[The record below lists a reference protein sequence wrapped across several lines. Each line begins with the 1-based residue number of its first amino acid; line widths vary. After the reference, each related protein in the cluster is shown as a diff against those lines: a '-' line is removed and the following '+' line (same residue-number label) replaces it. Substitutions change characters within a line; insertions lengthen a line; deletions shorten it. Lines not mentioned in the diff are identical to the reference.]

1 MVPFIFICIGFI
13 NTNAL
18 SSDWGPAD
26 FYKNSESS
34 PEESEVLDN
43 LTGKERHLALVEYDT
58 NPVKIGMRNLLL
70 FWQKTLS
77 GRDNSRC
84 PFEPTCS
91 QFSKECVHQYGAFY
105 GLLMTGDRL
114 QREYPGM
121 PEVGDYPYVRIGQ
134 YLKPHDEPEDNFIF
148 SADNRRWLTRQPWK
162 HELDETLEKTGSEEE
177 FQTIPENDESD
188 VPQAKE
194 KYDEINEE

>member
-1 MVPFIFICIGFI
+1 MFAFLLPCIGLI
-13 NTNAL
+13 YTNAPA
-18 SSDWGPAD
+18 SDWGPAE
-26 FYKNSESS
+26 FYKNGESALEK
-34 PEESEVLDN
+34 PEILDN
-43 LTGKERHLALVEYDT
+43 LTGKERHLATVEYDT

-121 PEVGDYPYVRIGQ
+121 PEVGDYPYIRTGP

-148 SADNRRWLTRQPWK
+148 SAENRRWLTRRPWK
-162 HELDETLEKTGSEEE
+162 RELDETLEKSGSEGEL
-177 FQTIPENDESD
+177 QTISKNNESD
-188 VPQAKE
+188 VPETKE
-194 KYDEINEE
+194 KQNENNKE